1 MNQPKRLQFTLP
13 LQVIELL
20 RPFPMTTDEYGKK
33 WGTFAQPNKIRK
45 TVQAMVSIQQLVH
58 FMQSQLNL
66 NHIQT
71 IRTCRWSCR
80 VSRVACRVSRVLSE
94 LTFAC
99 RYGGDRVCS
108 LGRRK

>member
-13 LQVIELL
+13 LQVTELL

-45 TVQAMVSIQQLVH
+45 TVQVMVSIQQLVH

-66 NHIQT
+66 HHIQT
-71 IRTCRWSCR
+71 IRTCRAVWR
-80 VSRVACRVSRVLSE
+80 VACGVWRVACRVSRV
-94 LTFAC
+94 
-99 RYGGDRVCS
+99 R
-108 LGRRK
+108 